1 MSISQQ
7 ISIRT
12 RKKAVLEMV
21 MEEVSILKTLSHEHI
36 LVMHGAFQSRNEV
49 IVVTE
54 FLSGGEL
61 FEKVATDDY
70 HLTEAE
76 CVRFMYQICDAVSY
90 VIVRRAQFKRRALGD
105 LLPMGGGLG
114 KQGGRH

>member
-12 RKKAVLEMV
+12 RKKSVLEMV

-90 VIVRRAQFKRRALGD
+90 LHRKVPYSTLTSLTNG
-105 LLPMGGGLG
+105 
-114 KQGGRH
+114 